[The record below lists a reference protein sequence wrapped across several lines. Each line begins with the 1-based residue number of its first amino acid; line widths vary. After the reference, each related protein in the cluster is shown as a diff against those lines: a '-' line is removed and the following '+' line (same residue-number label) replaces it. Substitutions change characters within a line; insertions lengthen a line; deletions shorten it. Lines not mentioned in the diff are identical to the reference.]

1 MQFSSPGYCVKNQ
14 IYKTLI
20 LLDFA
25 ADFFLKEIN
34 SYFSDTL
41 YEIIIFI
48 KMQKFLFWMK
58 QYVHNIKIVISQS
71 LR

>member
-1 MQFSSPGYCVKNQ
+1 MQFSSTGYCVKNQ

-25 ADFFLKEIN
+25 EDFFKIN

>member
-1 MQFSSPGYCVKNQ
+1 MQFSSTGYCVKNQ

-25 ADFFLKEIN
+25 EDFFKIN

-48 KMQKFLFWMK
+48 QMQKFLFWMK

>member
-1 MQFSSPGYCVKNQ
+1 MQFSSTGYCVKNQ

-20 LLDFA
+20 LLDFSE
-25 ADFFLKEIN
+25 DFFKIN

-48 KMQKFLFWMK
+48 QMQKFLFWMK